1 MSKDPSKK
9 RKYNQED
16 VLNLFIKAGG
26 CCTFCKKY
34 LFEEWMTHMDTNIG
48 EKCHI
53 RAFALY
59 GPRGKDTSAY
69 KDEING
75 YQNLVLG
82 CPTCHSGIDKSLI
95 AKVITIEKIKELKN
109 RHEETIRTALN
120 SVKNMNHQ
128 IVKYCYP
135 IGKTKVAIDD
145 IAIRQSAFDS
155 LKFTESN
162 IINLSGNEL
171 EEGEVE
177 TAIKNLNEKF
187 NALVLTRLSNN
198 ESLNI
203 CLYSFA
209 PIYLLIYLGTL
220 LNEKFNV
227 IPFVLRR
234 NPLRWN
240 FDVEKTEQV
249 NFSCEKPKKTIIK
262 NEVALVINSTA
273 KIKNERVKDAL
284 KDKKVDIW
292 EINSSNMDYDS
303 ISTEQELQEFSALFK
318 NVVEEIGLKYG
329 KDKKINLFPATANAV
344 STAIGR
350 CLSDKSQNKLVIFD
364 SRNNGQDFIKML
376 EI

>member
-1 MSKDPSKK
+1 MSKDTIKK

-16 VLNLFIKAGG
+16 VLNLFVRSGG

-53 RAFALY
+53 RAFSLY
-59 GPRGKDTSAY
+59 GPRSKDKSAY
-69 KDEING
+69 EDEING
-75 YQNLVLG
+75 YENLVLG

-95 AKVITIEKIKELKN
+95 SKVITIEKIKELKN
-109 RHEETIRTALN
+109 RHEETIRSILN
-120 SVKNMNHQ
+120 SVKNKTHH

-135 IGKTKVAIDD
+135 IGKTKVTIDD

-155 LKFTESN
+155 LRFTDSN

-171 EEGEVE
+171 EEGDVE
-177 TAIKNLNEKF
+177 SAIKNLNEKF
-187 NALVLTRLSNN
+187 SALVLTRLSNN
-198 ESLNI
+198 EVLNI

-227 IPFVLRR
+227 IPFILRR
-234 NPLRWN
+234 NPSRWN
-240 FDVEKTEQV
+240 FDNEKPERVT
-249 NFSCEKPKKTIIK
+249 FSSEKPKKIIVN
-262 NEVALVINSTA
+262 NEVALIINSTA
-273 KIKNERVKDAL
+273 KINDDRVRNTL

-292 EINSSNMDYDS
+292 EINSSNMTYDS

-329 KDKKINLFPATANAV
+329 KDKKINLFPATSNAISV
-344 STAIGR
+344 AMGR
-350 CLSDKSQNKLVIFD
+350 CLSNKSLNKLIVFD
-364 SRNNGQDFIKML
+364 SENNGQDFIKKI